1 VPPCSMMVTMSSPGL
16 SEAAPLL
23 ARLGAIEGGADLS

>member
-1 VPPCSMMVTMSSPGL
+1 MMVTISSPSL
-16 SEAAPLL
+16 SEVAPLL